1 MTGHYPG
8 RVTRSVA
15 CTDAIA
21 VGSGPWRTGSA
32 SRTTKSSL
40 QDGCPYKDR
49 LGPYETEAEAARA
62 LEKAAE
68 RTKAWDEDPAWN
80 DDVEDKE

>member
-1 MTGHYPG
+1 MAYWFCLTHHEVEP
-8 RVTRSVA
+8 
-15 CTDAIA
+15 
-21 VGSGPWRTGSA
+21 
-32 SRTTKSSL
+32 

-49 LGPYETEAEAARA
+49 LGPYETEAEAAKA

-80 DDVEDKE
+80 DDVEGK